1 MDEDLYRYFIGR
13 ADQSVNERVMVTR
26 VDQQVRV
33 TKIMI
38 DSHDLEKLRT
48 ENQKLA
54 RYMISYL
61 SMMMTISSIFLMIDG
76 SPEALGKK
84 TELWEYLRTVDLDLY
99 HKLKYR
105 AVSAVGNIPGY
116 QGRKLSVSLYR
127 LAKRLYKFN

>member
-1 MDEDLYRYFIGR
+1 
-13 ADQSVNERVMVTR
+13 
-26 VDQQVRV
+26 
-33 TKIMI
+33 MI